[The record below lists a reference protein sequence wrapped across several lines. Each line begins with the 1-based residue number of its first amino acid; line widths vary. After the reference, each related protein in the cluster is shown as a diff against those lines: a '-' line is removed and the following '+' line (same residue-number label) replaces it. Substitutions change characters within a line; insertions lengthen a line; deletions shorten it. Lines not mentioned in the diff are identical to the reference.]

1 MNFLALPEISP
12 LLSSTGGHNRH
23 AAHPCG
29 TNSTRALV
37 ATALP
42 GSDRAEQSKPRSST
56 GSHRPPPDARGAPG
70 AGDASW
76 CDVPH
81 DLADVLL
88 GPVRGLVLAAP
99 LEPSK
104 DAEQLRRRQETGR
117 DPMYGNRR
125 SSNVQTALLSV
136 LDANGCFASH
146 SRAIAST
153 VLEPLARSARLAR
166 AALSE
171 VAG

>member
-1 MNFLALPEISP
+1 MRRSRIALGPA
-12 LLSSTGGHNRH
+12 GGDR
-23 AAHPCG
+23 
-29 TNSTRALV
+29 V
-37 ATALP
+37 AN
-42 GSDRAEQSKPRSST
+42 
-56 GSHRPPPDARGAPG
+56 
-70 AGDASW
+70 
-76 CDVPH
+76 

-104 DAEQLRRRQETGR
+104 HAEQLRRRQETGR